1 MFDIV
6 LDTLLD
12 ALKLLPFLF
21 LAFLL
26 IEFIEHKLSKKSKKI
41 IEKSGYLGPL
51 LGGTLGLV
59 PQCGFSVLATNL
71 YITRII
77 SLGTLI
83 SIYLSTSDEMLPIL
97 IMEKASFSVI
107 FKILLIKFIIGI
119 SAGFIIDFIIRKS
132 KRKQKKKKE
141 DYSICHDEHCHCDE
155 EGIFLAALT
164 HTLKTLFFIIIVSF
178 VLNIIM
184 TYLGED
190 YISKIFMKDN
200 ILSPFLASLIG
211 LIPNCSA
218 SIVLTELYIG
228 GAISFASVISGL
240 LTGSGVALLVLF
252 KSNKNLKEN
261 LTILALIYLIGAF
274 SGIIIELFSF
284 IF

>member
-119 SAGFIIDFIIRKS
+119 SAGFIIDFILRKS

-141 DYSICHDEHCHCDE
+141 DLGKIKIHH
-155 EGIFLAALT
+155 
-164 HTLKTLFFIIIVSF
+164 LKI
-178 VLNIIM
+178 N
-184 TYLGED
+184 Y
-190 YISKIFMKDN
+190 
-200 ILSPFLASLIG
+200 
-211 LIPNCSA
+211 
-218 SIVLTELYIG
+218 
-228 GAISFASVISGL
+228 
-240 LTGSGVALLVLF
+240 
-252 KSNKNLKEN
+252 
-261 LTILALIYLIGAF
+261 
-274 SGIIIELFSF
+274 
-284 IF
+284 

>member
-51 LGGTLGLV
+51 LGGTLGIV

-97 IMEKASFSVI
+97 IMEKASFSII

-119 SAGFIIDFIIRKS
+119 SAGFIIDFILRKN

-190 YISKIFMKDN
+190 YIAKIFMKDN
-200 ILSPFLASLIG
+200 IFSPFLASLIG

-218 SIVLTELYIG
+218 SIILTELYIG

-261 LTILALIYLIGAF
+261 LTILALIYLIGSF

-284 IF
+284 LF